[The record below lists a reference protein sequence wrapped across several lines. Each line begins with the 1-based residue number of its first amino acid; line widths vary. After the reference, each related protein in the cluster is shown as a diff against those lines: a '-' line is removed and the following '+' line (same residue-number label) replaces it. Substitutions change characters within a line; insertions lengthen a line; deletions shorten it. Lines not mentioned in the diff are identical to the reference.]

1 MHERKRRMAERSDA
15 FVALPGGIGTL
26 EELFEVFTWAQLG
39 IHAKPCGLLDVAGY
53 YRPLRDLLDRL
64 GGERFLRPLYRELL
78 VVAETPAEL
87 LDRLASHDPPP
98 VEKWL
103 DRLSLDES

>member
-1 MHERKRRMAERSDA
+1 M
-15 FVALPGGIGTL
+15 V
-26 EELFEVFTWAQLG
+26 
-39 IHAKPCGLLDVAGY
+39 
-53 YRPLRDLLDRL
+53 
-64 GGERFLRPLYRELL
+64 GERFLRPQYRELL

-103 DRLSLDES
+103 DRDES